1 MSKLAFTCSTEV
13 GLTVGL
19 AVAKRIISCTLEL
32 GIIFD
37 DCDFDQAIDGA
48 CMGILFNHSQ
58 VCIAGSRIFV
68 QDTFYDKFVDTLVKE
83 FNSVKV
89 GNSLDPNNMMG
100 A

>member
-1 MSKLAFTCSTEV
+1 
-13 GLTVGL
+13 
-19 AVAKRIISCTLEL
+19 
-32 GIIFD
+32 
-37 DCDFDQAIDGA
+37 
-48 CMGILFNHSQ
+48 MGILFNHSQ